1 MPEGIVTKS
10 TGSWYTVKP
19 SPASEEATQCRII
32 GKLRLNDLPFTNPIA
47 VGDRVVFEPDSDGVG
62 AISEIVPR
70 INYVA
75 RQSAQKKHEIHV
87 VAANIDQACL
97 FVTII
102 EPDLKQGFIDR
113 FLLSTEPFNIPTI
126 ICFNKSDI
134 YTPKA
139 FKLYELMHQLYTDIG
154 YTVFLTSN
162 TNAESLTRLR
172 EAFKDKI
179 TLISGQSGVGKS
191 SVVNAIESHLD
202 LRTGGLSGYS
212 GKGQHTTTFAE
223 MHRLSFGGSIIDTP
237 GLKTFTFNNLEPLD
251 VVHNFREFFA
261 LSAQCKFGS
270 NCTHREEPNCAVLK
284 ALELGTV
291 SPLRYNNYIK
301 ILAEVE
307 EQNKWERHK

>member
-1 MPEGIVTKS
+1 MQEGIVTKS
-10 TGSWYTVKP
+10 TGSWYTVKIFLE
-19 SPASEEATQCRII
+19 SDASTQCRIT
-32 GKLRLNDLPFTNPIA
+32 GKMRLDDMPFTNPIA
-47 VGDRVVFEPDSDGVG
+47 VGDHVMYELDSDGVG
-62 AISEIVPR
+62 AIHEILPR
-70 INYVA
+70 INYVS

-113 FLLSTEPFNIPTI
+113 FLLSTEPFNISTI
-126 ICFNKSDI
+126 IVFNKSDL

-139 FKLYELMHQLYTDIG
+139 LELYEVMRKLYTDIG
-154 YTVFLTSN
+154 YTVLLTSN
-162 TNAESLTRLR
+162 KMPETLLLLR
-172 EAFKDKI
+172 ELLKDKI

-191 SVVNAIESHLD
+191 SVVNAIESNLD

-223 MHRLSFGGSIIDTP
+223 MHRLSFGGNIIDTP

-251 VVHNFREFFA
+251 VVHNFREFFE
-261 LSAQCKFGS
+261 LSSHCKFGR
-270 NCTHREEPNCAVLK
+270 NCTHREEPKCAVLK
-284 ALELGTV
+284 ALENGEV
-291 SPLRYNNYIK
+291 SPLRYQNYIK